1 MNWPN
6 YTLNELFLTAGR
18 SVDGL
23 GRLIE
28 QKWYQT
34 THFDPEEAIEKAQKF
49 EMQSATVAYLKERV
63 AELTAALEAH
73 NEP

>member
-1 MNWPN
+1 MDCPD
-6 YTLNELFLTAGR
+6 YTLNELFRNAGM

-34 THFDPEEAIEKAQKF
+34 THFDPEEAIQKAHKF
-49 EMQSATVAYLKERV
+49 EMQSATVAYLTSQVKQ
-63 AELTAALEAH
+63 LTAALQVQ
-73 NEP
+73 NEQ